1 MTVPY
6 FLDTNVLIYAAMG
19 KERDEAKRR
28 RARDLI
34 ASADF
39 GTSTQV
45 IQEFYVN
52 IKRLTGPAFRAER
65 VVRWI
70 ERLRKLDVVETDVD
84 LVLSAIVNSERYT
97 ISYWDGAILAAAQR
111 LEAPTLYTEDLTHG
125 QRFGSVRVLNPFRD
139 L

>member
-19 KERDEAKRR
+19 KARDEAKRR

-45 IQEFYVN
+45 IQEFMS
-52 IKRLTGPAFRAER
+52 TSSG
-65 VVRWI
+65 
-70 ERLRKLDVVETDVD
+70 
-84 LVLSAIVNSERYT
+84 
-97 ISYWDGAILAAAQR
+97 
-111 LEAPTLYTEDLTHG
+111 
-125 QRFGSVRVLNPFRD
+125 
-139 L
+139 